1 VALAT
6 LPQLDTFGG
15 KRRQI
20 TGSGKKTD
28 REVKQFV
35 LLQFQK
41 QVPPPRTVSM
51 AGITSV
57 AMRVLEMTAIPCY
70 YHGASASI
78 GLALRCSADSNREIK
93 LCRARIAASSDLQLL
108 MRFCHWRRK
117 STDCGKTICRM
128 LSTQGP
134 TYAKTPGMFRQYH
147 LFEGM
152 PDGSV
157 WETTALRAVRV

>member
-57 AMRVLEMTAIPCY
+57 AMRVLEMTAISCD

-78 GLALRCSADSNREIK
+78 GLALRCSADSNRAIK
-93 LCRARIAASSDLQLL
+93 LCRA
-108 MRFCHWRRK
+108 
-117 STDCGKTICRM
+117 
-128 LSTQGP
+128 
-134 TYAKTPGMFRQYH
+134 
-147 LFEGM
+147 
-152 PDGSV
+152 
-157 WETTALRAVRV
+157 